1 MMYNDHSFSTSSIS
15 KIMHNNVNFIF
26 ETNLRASPERNQDRE
41 RYNGSLIV
49 NGKNKLEEHV

>member
-1 MMYNDHSFSTSSIS
+1 MMYNDHSFSTFSVS

-26 ETNLRASPERNQDRE
+26 ETNLRAFERNQDCE